1 MRVSVVMLCG
11 LLLGLLSACDL
22 TSQRMPDTTFTQLDG
37 SQHRTQELRGKV
49 SLVHFWATTCSVCVK
64 EMPQLIAL
72 HQRLKSEGLE
82 TLAIAMQYDP
92 PAYVMQFAQVKPMP
106 FRVAMDHD
114 GGLAKA
120 FGGVEGTPTTLVFD
134 RAGKEVQRYQGAP
147 DMAALSA
154 LLTQLLAQPLPPR

>member
-1 MRVSVVMLCG
+1 MRLSLAMLCG
-11 LLLGLLSACDL
+11 LLLALLSGCDPAAN
-22 TSQRMPDTTFTQLDG
+22 RMPDMAFTQLDG
-37 SQHRTQELRGKV
+37 SQHRTQALSGKV
-49 SLVHFWATTCSVCVK
+49 TLVHFWATTCSICVK

-72 HQRLKSEGLE
+72 HRRFQDQGLE

-114 GGLAKA
+114 GALARA
-120 FGGVEGTPTTLVFD
+120 FGGVEATPTTLVFD
-134 RAGKEVQRYQGAP
+134 RRGHEVKRYQGEP

-154 LLTQLLAQPLPPR
+154 LLTQLLAQPAR